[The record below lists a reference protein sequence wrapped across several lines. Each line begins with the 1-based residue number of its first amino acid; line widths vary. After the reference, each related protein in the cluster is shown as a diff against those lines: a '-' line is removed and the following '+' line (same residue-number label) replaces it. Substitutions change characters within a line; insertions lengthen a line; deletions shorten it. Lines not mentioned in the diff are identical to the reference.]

1 MKIKVN
7 ILSIRSRLNKK
18 IRVYI
23 ARIITLAEQH
33 SVRLRISS
41 TFSKSE
47 LELNIELNLHN
58 KFQD

>member
-23 ARIITLAEQH
+23 TRIMTLTEQH
-33 SVRLRISS
+33 SVRLRTSS
-41 TFSKSE
+41 TFSELE
-47 LELNIELNLHN
+47 LELNIELDLYN